1 MGILAESQGKAGVAK
16 IVAGACGFPIYNT
29 EFLLPHL
36 RINLHQCGE

>member
-1 MGILAESQGKAGVAK
+1 MAILAEIQGKEGAAK
-16 IVAGACGFPIYNT
+16 IVAGAYGFPICNT